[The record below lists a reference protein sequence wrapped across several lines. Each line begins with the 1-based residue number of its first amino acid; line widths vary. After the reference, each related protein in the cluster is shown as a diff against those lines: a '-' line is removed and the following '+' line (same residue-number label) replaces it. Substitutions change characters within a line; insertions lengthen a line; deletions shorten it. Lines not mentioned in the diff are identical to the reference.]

1 MKNEAQKKTAV
12 VQKVIRRLNLV
23 AWTGIEPV
31 TRGFSIAV
39 LVKSRAFMRVASEL
53 RVMCDIPCYS
63 QITEFHITFS
73 FYQLG
78 KLCQV
83 QHFLETAGAVK
94 NLKLFSVSKDK
105 KVIVLQHVFVTY
117 SEI

>member
-1 MKNEAQKKTAV
+1 M
-12 VQKVIRRLNLV
+12 V

-39 LVKSRAFMRVASEL
+39 LVKCPAFMRVASEL

-83 QHFLETAGAVK
+83 QQFLETAGAVK
-94 NLKLFSVSKDK
+94 NLKLFSAPANSNITNK
-105 KVIVLQHVFVTY
+105 KGFVCLMYKALNRFLLTVFKVQMTG
-117 SEI
+117 I

>member
-1 MKNEAQKKTAV
+1 MKYEAQKKTAV

-39 LVKSRAFMRVASEL
+39 LVKSPAFMRVAKEN
-53 RVMCDIPCYS
+53 RVTCDISCYS
-63 QITEFHITFS
+63 QTTEFLDTFS
-73 FYQLG
+73 LYQLG

-83 QHFLETAGAVK
+83 QQFLETAGAVK
-94 NLKLFSVSKDK
+94 
-105 KVIVLQHVFVTY
+105 I
-117 SEI
+117 